1 MSIRQFRPKRNA
13 RLGIS
18 TGKKLILN
26 FFFASLICI
35 EIAYPLVQGEL
46 LRWVTIST
54 VFVGAI
60 FVFIDAITN
69 FGSRFAYLLLCITLI
84 LSFGVEALGQ
94 ATTWPFGE
102 YSYSQT
108 LGPQL
113 LKVPLIVPFAWLM
126 MSYPVLLVAR
136 KTLHNWVFIYGGFGL
151 MAWDLFLDPQMVKA
165 DRWTWKFSGAS
176 VPFESNIP
184 LSNAVGWLFS
194 GMLLMAILNKA
205 LPKER
210 RKKADRT
217 KHVDLFLIWTLMS
230 GVIGNLFFFD
240 QPKVALIGG
249 ITFGIFLTPFI
260 YKTLLGLPEIN

>member
-1 MSIRQFRPKRNA
+1 MSIRQFRPKRNV
-13 RLGIS
+13 RQGIS
-18 TGKKLILN
+18 AGKKLILN
-26 FFFASLICI
+26 FLFICLISVQI
-35 EIAYPLVQGEL
+35 SYPLVQGEV
-46 LRWVTIST
+46 LRWITIST
-54 VFVGAI
+54 VITGGIFI
-60 FVFIDAITN
+60 FVDAMIN
-69 FGSRFAYLLLCITLI
+69 FGSRFALLLLIITLTF
-84 LSFGVEALGQ
+84 SFGVEALGQ

-102 YSYSQT
+102 YTYSKT
-108 LGPQL
+108 LGPQI
-113 LKVPLIVPFAWLM
+113 LKVPLLVPLAWLM

-136 KTLHNWVFIYGGFGL
+136 KTTHNWVFIYGGFGL

-184 LSNAVGWLFS
+184 LSNAVGWLFA
-194 GMLLMAILNKA
+194 GMFLMAILNKA

-210 RKKADRT
+210 RKKVGRT
-217 KHVDLFLIWTLMS
+217 KHIDYFLIWTLIS

-249 ITFGIFLTPFI
+249 IAFGLFLTPLI